1 MAWAD
6 ADDIAERWV
15 GQHPPTV
22 EDDTIDVLIG
32 DAEGYIRGEYPNI
45 EDLIDG
51 GIVDEDNVTRVVAQ
65 MVIRKLQNPLGIRQQ
80 NETTGPF
87 TRGVTF
93 GGDLPGELWSLTDAE
108 RVMLGDRSAGRR
120 HGRAFTINP
129 VVM

>member
-6 ADDIAERWV
+6 ADDVLDRWV
-15 GQHPPTV
+15 GVDRPTV
-22 EDDTIDVLIG
+22 EDAMITTLIG
-32 DAEGYIRGEYPNI
+32 DAEGFIRGEYPTI
-45 EDLIDG
+45 DTLISDG
-51 GIVDEDNVTRVVAQ
+51 TVDVDNVVRVVAQ

-120 HGRAFTINP
+120 HGRAFTINTG
-129 VVM
+129 MM